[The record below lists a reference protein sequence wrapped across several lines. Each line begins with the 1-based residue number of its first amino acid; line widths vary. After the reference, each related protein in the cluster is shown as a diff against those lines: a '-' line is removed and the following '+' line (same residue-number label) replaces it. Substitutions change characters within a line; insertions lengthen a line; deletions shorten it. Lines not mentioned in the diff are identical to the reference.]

1 MTDRKIDNVDIRI
14 YEPEESIRFSEQTTV
29 IYFHGGGFV
38 LGSIETYDQATYLLA
53 NLTRATVISV
63 E

>member
-1 MTDRKIDNVDIRI
+1 MIGNVKVRI
-14 YEPEESIRFSEQTTV
+14 YEPEELISYEEKTTM
-29 IYFHGGGFV
+29 IYFHGGGFA

-53 NLTRATVISV
+53 NLTRIKTVAV

>member
-1 MTDRKIDNVDIRI
+1 MKISNVNVRI
-14 YEPEESIRFSEQTTV
+14 YEPQEAISFEKKAAI
-29 IYFHGGGFV
+29 IYFHGGGFL

-53 NLTRATVISV
+53 NLTRVTLVSV